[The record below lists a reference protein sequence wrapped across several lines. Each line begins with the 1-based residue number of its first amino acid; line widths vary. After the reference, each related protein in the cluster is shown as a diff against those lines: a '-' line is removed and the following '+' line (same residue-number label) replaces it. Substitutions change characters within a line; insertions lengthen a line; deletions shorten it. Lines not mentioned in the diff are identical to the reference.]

1 METIECLYC
10 GRGVARACAKQY
22 TCPTCYRA
30 HVEAFGEMWYEQ
42 PWHKE
47 LLPDYAKFMRE
58 TERLSRALPIDSMPD
73 IDPERVGQPVRLA
86 PAANQAV
93 FNAVKVVYIA
103 HGGGAR
109 RIRRLLAERG
119 VAPVVSERTIRRYLR
134 AIRGE
139 LSDAA

>member
-1 METIECLYC
+1 MLF
-10 GRGVARACAKQY
+10 RS
-22 TCPTCYRA
+22 CYRA

-47 LLPDYAKFMRE
+47 LLPDYAKFIRE
-58 TERLSRALPIDSMPD
+58 TERLSRAVSIDSCRD
-73 IDPERVGQPVRLA
+73 IDPERVVQPVRLA

-93 FNAVKVVYIA
+93 FNAVKAIYVS

-109 RIRRLLAERG
+109 RIKRLLAERG
-119 VAPVVSERTIRRYLR
+119 VVPVVSERTIRRYLR

-139 LSDAA
+139 LADAV